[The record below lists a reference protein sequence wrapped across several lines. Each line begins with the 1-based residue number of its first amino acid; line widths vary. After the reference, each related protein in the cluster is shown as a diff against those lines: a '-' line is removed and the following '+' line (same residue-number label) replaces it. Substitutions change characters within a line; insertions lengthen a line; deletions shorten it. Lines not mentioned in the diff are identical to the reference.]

1 MEKNEYLYKQFI
13 QIAYMLNLNEEDRCI
28 SAFHF
33 IFISFIFF
41 PSFVL
46 RHDWP
51 IHFRFSNEKW
61 PTWVIYSLSHSD
73 NWTEKTLSRQDTQEK
88 SNELLTIPNK
98 LLYLQHSVSCS
109 HMSDNSETQ
118 DGREKRH
125 THTHK
130 IRRPTNVRIVREW
143 KRVHETSAD

>member
-1 MEKNEYLYKQFI
+1 
-13 QIAYMLNLNEEDRCI
+13 MLNLNEEDRCI

-109 HMSDNSETQ
+109 HVSDNSETQ
-118 DGREKRH
+118 DGREKGTYTQNSTTNKC
-125 THTHK
+125 THRQRVK
-130 IRRPTNVRIVREW
+130 ESPWNVSRLTW
-143 KRVHETSAD
+143 NNAATSINL

>member
-1 MEKNEYLYKQFI
+1 
-13 QIAYMLNLNEEDRCI
+13 MLNLNEEDRCI

-73 NWTEKTLSRQDTQEK
+73 NWTEKTLSRQDTREK

-118 DGREKRH
+118 NGREKRH
-125 THTHK
+125 TQRHNSTTNKCTHRQRVK
-130 IRRPTNVRIVREW
+130 ESPWNVSRLTW
-143 KRVHETSAD
+143 NNAATSINL